1 MLTSLTLS
9 SFVIASNLD
18 MAPFL
23 VKSKVKRPENANTLY
38 DLFAIVRHIG
48 KSPTP
53 DLITNFGVLI

>member
-1 MLTSLTLS
+1 MLKWLTMAW
-9 SFVIASNLD
+9 FVFVSNLD